1 MKQKTLTLL
10 STILLASSFT
20 LLLIYIYWCKP
31 TVVIPVT
38 LHTQK
43 STSTFI
49 QKQKVPPEQLV
60 GCSVERHVNHNRN
73 NIPYMRRIM
82 SGVPAEYTVIGFLKS
97 IVSINEVYPLYG
109 RASRT
114 NAHRWN
120 YYTLTDRLSNIRL
133 PIKTTDGRDCTVDM
147 GCEELYDGNT
157 VEIVGKSG
165 PFQVHVYKLDFL
177 Q

>member
-1 MKQKTLTLL
+1 MKHNLVITM
-10 STILLASSFT
+10 LLAACCFS
-20 LLLIYIYWCKP
+20 LLLIYIYWCKT
-31 TVVIPVT
+31 TVVIPVLGISKVPFP
-38 LHTQK
+38 LHTHTNK
-43 STSTFI
+43 ATSPFI
-49 QKQKVPPEQLV
+49 QKQKTQ
-60 GCSVERHVNHNRN
+60 SVSKRTN

-97 IVSINEVYPLYG
+97 MLSLNEVYPLYG

-120 YYTLTDRLSNIRL
+120 YYTLTDRLTNIRL
-133 PIKTTDGRDCTVDM
+133 PIKTIDGRDCTVDM
-147 GCEELYDGNT
+147 GCEELYDGTT
-157 VEIVGKSG
+157 VEILGKSG